1 MIRSLTIG
9 IPIYSESPANLS
21 ERLTSFRISYEKLA
35 QEHLI
40 NTRTIRL
47 TLPPPGLDHNLSPD
61 GLRSMLDV
69 VQKLANDVGARW
81 YCLPVD
87 LFSENAR
94 DSFLSE
100 LQSFISRDS
109 QLFVNLIAATENEIS
124 MSGVQSASKFILNLA
139 RRSSNGIDNFRVG
152 ISAACPAGT
161 PFFPFAR
168 HHGDSVSFSIAME
181 TTSLALKIAEHARR
195 EDWPLSIFQ
204 AKLINILC
212 TTMLQVDRFGNQLA
226 EECQID
232 YAGLDASFAPFPDG
246 FTSVAKV
253 IELMGPTPIGSY
265 GTVFMTSV
273 LTDAIKEAARLA
285 GIKTIGFNGVM
296 FSVLEDNGLT
306 DANNFRALTID
317 KLALYSTVC
326 GCGIDMVPVSSTVF
340 HEDLS
345 SLILDVASLAVRL
358 KKPLGVRLLPIPN
371 KLANEYTQL
380 NLDFL
385 CDSRVM
391 DTGISASKILL
402 SDDVW
407 RYNKDR
413 EII

>member
-9 IPIYSESPANLS
+9 IPIFSTSLTNLS
-21 ERLTSFRISYEKLA
+21 ERLTNFRCSYEKLG
-35 QEHLI
+35 QKLQLNI
-40 NTRTIRL
+40 RTIRL
-47 TLPPPGLDHNLSPD
+47 TLPPPRLNHDMSPD
-61 GLRSMLDV
+61 GLRSMLDGV
-69 VQKLANDVGARW
+69 RKLANDAGARW

-87 LFSENAR
+87 LFSENVRAG
-94 DSFLSE
+94 FLSE
-100 LQSFISRDS
+100 VQSLVFRDS
-109 QLFVNLIAATENEIS
+109 QLFVNLIAATENEIC
-124 MSGVQSASKFILNLA
+124 MSGAQSASKFILNLA

-168 HHGDSVSFSIAME
+168 HQGDSLNFSIAME
-181 TTSLALKIAEHARR
+181 TTSLALRIAEQARK
-195 EDWPLSIFQ
+195 ELWSLSFFQ
-204 AKLINILC
+204 QKLIDTLC
-212 TTMLQVDRFGNQLA
+212 AAMLQVDRFGHLLA
-226 EECQID
+226 EESGVD

-246 FTSVAKV
+246 STSVAKV
-253 IELMGPTPIGSY
+253 IELLGPTPIGSY

-273 LTDAIKEAARLA
+273 LTDAIKEAARLG
-285 GIKTIGFNGVM
+285 GIKTVGFNGVM

-326 GCGIDMVPVSSTVF
+326 GCGIDMAPVPSSMF
-340 HEDLS
+340 QEDIS

-371 KLANEYTQL
+371 KLVNEYTQL

-391 DTGISASKILL
+391 DTGISASKLLL

-407 RYNKDR
+407 RYHKDR
-413 EII
+413 GTK